1 MVDEEHQEEHH
12 QETGT
17 VMFEDQFPVRYRW
30 YQGKMYY
37 SLIDVVAALTGT
49 DNPNRYWSDLKRKL
63 IAEGYDQ
70 IYEKIVRL
78 KMRAPDNKLRLTDA
92 VDRETVFRIVQSL
105 STVKAEPFKLFLAQ
119 AGDQV
124 IQEFDDPEISIEKAR
139 EAFRL
144 KGMPE
149 EWIEKRI
156 QSILV
161 RNELT
166 QEWDERGAQKQDY
179 GILTDT
185 IAKGTFHLTTQ
196 EHKQRKGLKR
206 ENLRDHMTN
215 MELVLTMLGE
225 VTTTELHRDRESQGV
240 PELQRDAK
248 DGGAVAGRARQDIER
263 QLGTPVVSNQN
274 YLAPP
279 KRSLQKKRKELPPSL
294 FPEQGQDNNALT
306 EEC

>member
-1 MVDEEHQEEHH
+1 MVDEEHH

-17 VMFEDQFPVRYRW
+17 VMFEDHFPVRYCW

-70 IYEKIVRL
+70 VYEKIVRL

-92 VDRETVFRIVQSL
+92 VDRETVFRIVQSI
-105 STVKAEPFKLFLAQ
+105 STAKAEPFKLFLAQ
-119 AGDQV
+119 AGDQT
-124 IQEFDDPEISIEKAR
+124 IQEYEDPEISIERAR

-166 QEWDERGAQKQDY
+166 QEWDERGAQKKDY

-185 IAKGTFHLTTQ
+185 IAKGTFNLTTQ
-196 EHKQRKGLKR
+196 EHKQIKR
-206 ENLRDHMTN
+206 L
-215 MELVLTMLGE
+215 
-225 VTTTELHRDRESQGV
+225 
-240 PELQRDAK
+240 
-248 DGGAVAGRARQDIER
+248 
-263 QLGTPVVSNQN
+263 
-274 YLAPP
+274 
-279 KRSLQKKRKELPPSL
+279 
-294 FPEQGQDNNALT
+294 
-306 EEC
+306 